1 MREIH
6 KKICMCGDP
15 SVGKTSLVRKFVTGK
30 YDEDY
35 VSTLGTVVKKKS
47 VYSKET
53 DTLVNLI
60 IWDISGQTKFKR
72 IHASAFADSTGALA
86 VCDLTRPETAD
97 HLQDW
102 LASVTEY
109 AKREVPVMIL
119 TNKSDLAIDNE
130 DHAAMAEGAA
140 KALGH
145 QMFRTSAKTGE
156 HVDDAFTALATAI
169 SKELDSGDAAAEP
182 PDNDVT
188 LPEVFSTPSELLDYM
203 AILFSKIL
211 GDQEMGMH
219 IVRKQVADEGFD
231 FRTTTKDNASALAH
245 RLVKIM
251 REHKG
256 DAVASQFREELLRAL
271 EQCEG

>member
-1 MREIH
+1 MKELH

-53 DTLVNLI
+53 DTMVNLM
-60 IWDISGQTKFKR
+60 IWDISGQSKFKR
-72 IHASAFADSTGALA
+72 IHASAFADSTGTLA
-86 VCDLTRPETAD
+86 VCDLTRPETAQ

-102 LASVTEY
+102 LTSVTDF

-119 TNKSDLAIDNE
+119 TNKSDLEGQNE
-130 DHAAMAEGAA
+130 DDAILAEDAA
-140 KALGH
+140 KAFGH
-145 QMFRTSAKTGE
+145 PIFKTSAKTGVN
-156 HVDDAFTALATAI
+156 VDEAFTALADAI
-169 SKELDSGDAAAEP
+169 ARETDSYGAAVALA
-182 PDNDVT
+182 DVAVS
-188 LPEVFSTPSELLDYM
+188 EMFSTPSELLDYM
-203 AILFSKIL
+203 AILFSKVL

-219 IVRKQVADEGFD
+219 IVRKQVTDEGFD
-231 FRTTTKDNASALAH
+231 FRWATKENVRALVD
-245 RLVKIM
+245 RLIKII

-256 DAVASQFREELLRAL
+256 EKVAMQFREELLRAL